1 MIRCIPEG
9 NQPVILSV
17 FYMRRSLTGSA
28 IFNREADRASMD
40 KVPMTRQGYEA
51 LMEKLRKW
59 KAIDRQQIIK
69 EIEVARDFGDIS
81 ENAEYE
87 AAKEKQ
93 GLIEKGIKELE
104 QKLTHAMVIDPGSL
118 SSDKVIFGATVSL
131 KDLDRGEKIYYQ
143 IVGADESDVEQGKIS
158 INSPIARALIGKE
171 EGDDVAV
178 QTPGGVRNYSI
189 LEINFK

>member
-1 MIRCIPEG
+1 
-9 NQPVILSV
+9 
-17 FYMRRSLTGSA
+17 
-28 IFNREADRASMD
+28 MD

-51 LMEKLRKW
+51 LIEKLRKW

-131 KDLDRGEKIYYQ
+131 QDLDRGEKIYYQ

>member
-1 MIRCIPEG
+1 VNFTR
-9 NQPVILSV
+9 NTV
-17 FYMRRSLTGSA
+17 FSK
-28 IFNREADRASMD
+28 EAERASMN

-51 LMEKLRKW
+51 LAEKLRKF
-59 KAIDRQQIIK
+59 KTVDRQMIIK
-69 EIEVARDFGDIS
+69 EIEVARGFGDLS

-93 GLIEKGIKELE
+93 GLIEKQIKELE
-104 QKLTHAMVIDPGSL
+104 QKLTHAMVIDPSSL
-118 SSDKVIFGATVSL
+118 NSDKVMFGATVCL
-131 KDLDRGEKIYYQ
+131 EDLDRGENIYYQ

-158 INSPIARALIGKE
+158 INSPIARALIGRV

-189 LEINFK
+189 LEITFK

>member
-1 MIRCIPEG
+1 
-9 NQPVILSV
+9 
-17 FYMRRSLTGSA
+17 
-28 IFNREADRASMD
+28 MD
-40 KVPMTRQGYEA
+40 KVPMTRQGYGA
-51 LMEKLRKW
+51 LVEKLK
-59 KAIDRQQIIK
+59 KFKTVDRQMIIK
-69 EIEVARDFGDIS
+69 EIEVARGFGDLS

-93 GLIEKGIKELE
+93 GLIEKQIKELE

-118 SSDKVIFGATVSL
+118 NSDKVMFGATVGL
-131 KDLDRGEKIYYQ
+131 EDLDRGEKIYYQ

-158 INSPIARALIGKE
+158 INSPIARALIGRE

-189 LEINFK
+189 LEIAFK

>member
-1 MIRCIPEG
+1 
-9 NQPVILSV
+9 
-17 FYMRRSLTGSA
+17 
-28 IFNREADRASMD
+28 MD

-51 LMEKLRKW
+51 LMEKLRKA
-59 KAIDRQQIIK
+59 KTVDRQMIIK
-69 EIEVARDFGDIS
+69 EIEVARGFGDLS

-93 GLIEKGIKELE
+93 GLIEKQIKELE
-104 QKLTHAMVIDPGSL
+104 QKLTHAMVIDTRSL
-118 SSDKVIFGATVSL
+118 SSDRVIFGARVRL
-131 KDLDRGEKIYYQ
+131 EDLDRGENIDYQ
-143 IVGADESDVEQGKIS
+143 IVGADEADVEQGKIS

-189 LEINFK
+189 LDISFGDI

>member
-1 MIRCIPEG
+1 
-9 NQPVILSV
+9 
-17 FYMRRSLTGSA
+17 
-28 IFNREADRASMD
+28 MD

-51 LMEKLRKW
+51 LLEKLRKA
-59 KAIDRQQIIK
+59 KTVDRQMIIK
-69 EIEVARDFGDIS
+69 EIEVARGFGDLS

-93 GLIEKGIKELE
+93 GLIEKQIKELE
-104 QKLTHAMVIDPGSL
+104 QKLTHAMVIDTRSL
-118 SSDKVIFGATVSL
+118 SSDRVIFGARVRL
-131 KDLDRGEKIYYQ
+131 EDLDRGENIDYQ
-143 IVGADESDVEQGKIS
+143 IVGADEADVEQGKIS

-189 LEINFK
+189 LDISFGDI

>member
-1 MIRCIPEG
+1 
-9 NQPVILSV
+9 
-17 FYMRRSLTGSA
+17 
-28 IFNREADRASMD
+28 MD

-51 LMEKLRKW
+51 LAEKLRKF
-59 KAIDRQQIIK
+59 KTVDRQMIIK
-69 EIEVARDFGDIS
+69 EIEVARGFGDLS

-93 GLIEKGIKELE
+93 GLIEKQIKELE

-118 SSDKVIFGATVSL
+118 NSDKVMFGATVCL
-131 KDLDRGEKIYYQ
+131 EDLDRGENINYQ

-158 INSPIARALIGKE
+158 INSPIARALIGRE

-189 LEINFK
+189 LEITFK

>member
-1 MIRCIPEG
+1 
-9 NQPVILSV
+9 
-17 FYMRRSLTGSA
+17 
-28 IFNREADRASMD
+28 MD

-59 KAIDRQQIIK
+59 KAVDRQQIIK

-131 KDLDRGEKIYYQ
+131 KDLDRGENIL
-143 IVGADESDVEQGKIS
+143 SDS
-158 INSPIARALIGKE
+158 R
-171 EGDDVAV
+171 
-178 QTPGGVRNYSI
+178 R
-189 LEINFK
+189 